1 MEIDLMNVIRTIAIA
16 GIAGTLGLSAHVP
29 QIQAQSAGVVVEKP
43 WARATPPAAQTGAI
57 YFTLHNA
64 GHSDDRLI
72 AASTPAAKKAELHTH
87 IMDGNIMK
95 MRQVEAISVPAGK
108 DVRLAPGGYHVMLM
122 GLNGPL
128 KQGSEIQLTLTFE
141 KAGKVTV
148 TTPVMA
154 AGAMG
159 PGGDGRGGD
168 AMGGHGAGMGGMGG
182 MSH

>member
-1 MEIDLMNVIRTIAIA
+1 MNAIRIIAIA
-16 GIAGTLGLSAHVP
+16 IIAAMFGISVP
-29 QIQAQSAGVVVEKP
+29 QGHAQDAGVTVEKP

-57 YFTLHNA
+57 YVTLHNA
-64 GHSDDRLI
+64 GHGDDRLL

-95 MRQVEAISVPAGK
+95 MRQVDAIPVPAGK
-108 DVRLAPGGYHVMLM
+108 DVRLAPGGYHIMLM

-128 KQGSEIQLTLTFE
+128 KQGSKVQLTLTFE

-148 TTPVMA
+148 TAPVMA

-159 PGGDGRGGD
+159 PDTGSVGGQ
-168 AMGGHGAGMGGMGG
+168 GAGMGGMGH
-182 MSH
+182 MRH